1 VFAFTYYGAALHSSL
16 LRNLAAKSLESC
28 TDGNELKYALLYTL
42 KGKRDG
48 WIESVIGAWNEQQV
62 SDNAKIKLYAVQF
75 EPKIVSFTK
84 NPGETMEDHFIT
96 KTIRAQQ
103 VVEGSSYERWECA
116 RLSKQLAIDM
126 VDKGQVEGHR
136 KRKQTVRIEPEAPK
150 QRKYTRREPEALSQR
165 GVEAADV
172 LLQFAAIPPSHV
184 AIACNVAAADPLAI
198 ASLCNAADP
207 VAVPSLCN
215 AADPVAIP
223 PLCNAAVASP
233 CDVAADPAPPAVS
246 LELVDSRVISALN
259 VALAAKDETITANGK
274 TITAKDETIA
284 AKDDTITAKDETI
297 TAKDSVIAAK
307 DETIRVM
314 GFSMNRV

>member
-1 VFAFTYYGAALHSSL
+1 MLHPSL
-16 LRNLAAKSLESC
+16 LHNLSAKAHDSC
-28 TDGNELKYALLYTL
+28 IDCNNLKYTLLKTS
-42 KGKRDG
+42 KPKRDV
-48 WIESVIGAWNEQQV
+48 WVESVIGAWNDQMLSE
-62 SDNAKIKLYAVQF
+62 DAKITLYPVGL
-75 EPKIVSFTK
+75 EPKIVTFTK
-84 NPGETMEDHFIT
+84 TPGDTMEDHFIT
-96 KTIRAQQ
+96 KIIRAQQ
-103 VVEGSSYERWECA
+103 AVEGSSYERWECA
-116 RLSKQLAIDM
+116 RLSKELAIDM

-150 QRKYTRREPEALSQR
+150 RKYIRREPKALSQR

-172 LLQFAAIPPSHV
+172 LLQFAAIPPP
-184 AIACNVAAADPLAI
+184 IACNVAAADPLAI

-207 VAVPSLCN
+207 VAIPPLCN
-215 AADPVAIP
+215 AAVADPVAVP

-284 AKDDTITAKDETI
+284 AKDET
-297 TAKDSVIAAK
+297 IAAK

-314 GFSMNRV
+314 GSSMNHV

>member
-1 VFAFTYYGAALHSSL
+1 MLHPSL
-16 LRNLAAKSLESC
+16 LCSLSAKAHDSC
-28 TDGNELKYALLYTL
+28 TDCNKLKYFLLYTS
-42 KGKRDG
+42 KSKRAG
-48 WIESVIGAWNEQQV
+48 WIESVITNWNEQQA
-62 SDNAKIKLYAVQF
+62 SENAKIKLFAVEF
-75 EPKIVSFTK
+75 EPKIVTFTRT
-84 NPGETMEDHFIT
+84 PGETMEDHFIT
-96 KTIRAQQ
+96 KIIRAQQ
-103 VVEGSSYERWECA
+103 AVEGSSYERWECA
-116 RLSKQLAIDM
+116 RLSKELAIDM

-150 QRKYTRREPEALSQR
+150 RKYIRREPKALSQR

-172 LLQFAAIPPSHV
+172 LLQFAAIPPP
-184 AIACNVAAADPLAI
+184 IACNVAAADPLAI

-207 VAVPSLCN
+207 VAIPPLCN
-215 AADPVAIP
+215 AAVADPVAVP

-284 AKDDTITAKDETI
+284 AKDET
-297 TAKDSVIAAK
+297 IAAK

-314 GFSMNRV
+314 GSSMNHV

>member
-1 VFAFTYYGAALHSSL
+1 MLHPSL
-16 LRNLAAKSLESC
+16 LCSLSAKAHDSC
-28 TDGNELKYALLYTL
+28 NDCNELKYFLLYTS
-42 KGKRDG
+42 KPKRVG
-48 WIESVIGAWNEQQV
+48 WIESVITNWNDQMLSE
-62 SDNAKIKLYAVQF
+62 DAKIKLFAVEF
-75 EPKIVSFTK
+75 EPKIVTFTRTQ
-84 NPGETMEDHFIT
+84 GETMEDHFIT

-172 LLQFAAIPPSHV
+172 LLQFAAIPPPL
-184 AIACNVAAADPLAI
+184 ACNVAAADPLAI
-198 ASLCNAADP
+198 A
-207 VAVPSLCN
+207 SLCN

-233 CDVAADPAPPAVS
+233 CDVAVDPAPPAVS

-284 AKDDTITAKDETI
+284 AKDETIAAKDNT
-297 TAKDSVIAAK
+297 IAAK

-314 GFSMNRV
+314 GSFMNRV